1 MTELDLWPQKTGHF
15 HKYNDTIDAS
25 IANHF
30 AAAAF
35 RFAHTII
42 PGLMKLL
49 GSDKSSPE
57 FIQMHK
63 MLFNPFKLYE
73 PGEMDKAL
81 RGAMNTNIEAN
92 DPYFTNEV
100 RNSWAEKFVG
110 LHRKNF

>member
-49 GSDKSSPE
+49 ASDKSSPE

-110 LHRKNF
+110 LHRKKF